1 MINMNKKFLTVLVGV
16 LVITT
21 GLYFSYNA
29 VFQETEGEGDF
40 EEVPGETDDQEQA
53 DNGVDE
59 VENGEED
66 QEEYPEDDED
76 YGGPEQVYQTV
87 TYENEEPFRDQEI
100 NLNGVQ
106 TVDNHVEIAE
116 DGTAG
121 FFLRGIGIS
130 QTYHGEELRVEISN
144 FDEEIHDSYVVIRDS
159 NLQQGDDYEYFED
172 WRYNL
177 TGGINIVDIS
187 EIEGKANFELAL
199 QLIRDNEEVESPRLE
214 SYEVDIRR

>member
-100 NLNGVQ
+100 NLNNVQ

>member
-29 VFQETEGEGDF
+29 VFQETEGEEEF
-40 EEVPGETDDQEQA
+40 EEG
-53 DNGVDE
+53 
-59 VENGEED
+59 

-100 NLNGVQ
+100 NLNNVQ

-159 NLQQGDDYEYFED
+159 NLEQGDDYEYFEE